1 LSLHN
6 KKIYICSL
14 KIIFFTHNTFYQQ
27 KESTLKHCP
36 ECQTKSSLQSASQ
49 KPGIAIVGNMNVGKS
64 SLFSWLCETEAASM
78 NFPGTTVSLAAGEIK
93 SLEATVYDTPGIY
106 SLFSANEDEV
116 VSRDILLPQQ
126 SFTPISCLLLV
137 ADAKN
142 MKRSLAI
149 ALQYAEYGLPMLI
162 DINMIDESAARGI
175 ETDFE
180 KLSGIL
186 GIDICT
192 SIARE
197 GIGVRKILTKLKSP
211 RIAKK
216 LVNYPDW
223 INNFLDIIEK
233 ICRDSDIS
241 PRVIGLLLLAGDK
254 SIEGYLEK
262 KFGSEL
268 LEEIKGLATDYRKED
283 TETFRALIVNLYNK
297 KAEQIVKE
305 IQEVEPPLKNPLLV
319 TFGDMCTQLHTGVP
333 IALAVLF
340 LVYLFVGSFGAT
352 FLVDTINGAIFEGF
366 LIPWTAKLL
375 EPVPSQFF
383 RDMFVDPDFGILPTG
398 VFLALGLV
406 MPVLFCFYLV
416 FGILESSGYL
426 PRLSILLD
434 KVFRKMGLNGKGVI
448 PLVMGFSCVTMAIL
462 TTRLLDTKKEKNIA
476 TFLLLL
482 GMPCAPLIAVMFI
495 ILDKMPFTA
504 TLTVF
509 GIIFIQTFIAGF
521 VANKI
526 IPGQGS
532 ALIFEIP
539 PMRLPKPMQVI
550 KSAAHKTY
558 FFIKEA
564 VPVFVFASLFVF
576 LFERVGGLEIAEDLL
591 RPVIH
596 NLMGLPEKSV
606 QVFIKTIIRRESG
619 ATELEH
625 LRGSYTNLQLVVN
638 LLIMTFLT
646 PCINAILVLFKERGQ
661 KTATLIIGT
670 VIIYAILMGGL
681 VNHICLALG
690 ITFT

>member
-1 LSLHN
+1 
-6 KKIYICSL
+6 
-14 KIIFFTHNTFYQQ
+14 
-27 KESTLKHCP
+27 
-36 ECQTKSSLQSASQ
+36 
-49 KPGIAIVGNMNVGKS
+49 
-64 SLFSWLCETEAASM
+64 M

-93 SLEATVYDTPGIY
+93 SLNATVYDTPGIY
-106 SLFSANEDEV
+106 SIFSANEDEV
-116 VSRDILLPQQ
+116 VSRDILLPQK
-126 SFTPISCLLLV
+126 SFSPISTILLV

-175 ETDFE
+175 EIDFD
-180 KLSGIL
+180 KLSELL
-186 GIDICT
+186 GIDVCT

-197 GIGVRKILTKLKSP
+197 GIGVRKVLSNLKSP
-211 RIAKK
+211 RIPKK

-223 INNFLDIIEK
+223 INNFVKIIEK
-233 ICRDSDIS
+233 ICKVQNIS

-254 SIEGYLEK
+254 SIERYLAR
-262 KFGSEL
+262 EL
-268 LEEIKGLATDYRKED
+268 GPDILRELRDLAADYRKED
-283 TETFRALIVNLYNK
+283 AETFRALVVNLYNK

-305 IQEVEPPLKNPLLV
+305 IQEVEPPRKIPQLV
-319 TFGDMCTQLHTGVP
+319 TFGDLCTQLHTGIP
-333 IALAVLF
+333 IALIVLI
-340 LVYLFVGSFGAT
+340 LTYLFIGSFGAT
-352 FLVDTINGAIFEGF
+352 FLVDTINGLIFKGY
-366 LIPWTAKLL
+366 LIPWTAKII
-375 EPVPSQFF
+375 EPIPSQFF
-383 RDMFVDPDFGILPTG
+383 RDMIIDPDFGILPTG
-398 VFLALGLV
+398 VFLAIGLV

-434 KVFRKMGLNGKGVI
+434 KIFRKMGLNGKGVI

-482 GMPCAPLIAVMFI
+482 GMPCAPLIAVMLV
-495 ILDKMPFTA
+495 ILETMPFSA
-504 TLTVF
+504 TLTIF

-532 ALIFEIP
+532 PLIFEIP
-539 PMRLPKPMQVI
+539 PIRFPKPSQVI
-550 KSAAHKTY
+550 KSAAYKTY

-564 VPVFVFASLFVF
+564 IPVFIFASLLVF
-576 LFERVGGLEIAEDLL
+576 LFDRIGGLNFIEHSSKPL
-591 RPVIH
+591 IH
-596 NLMGLPEKSV
+596 DLMGLPEKSV
-606 QVFIKTIIRRESG
+606 QVFIKTIIRREAG

-625 LRGSYTNLQLVVN
+625 LRSEYTNLQMVVN

-646 PCINAILVLFKERGQ
+646 PCINAIIVLFKERGK
-661 KTATLIIGT
+661 KTGALIITT
-670 VIIYAILMGGL
+670 VIIYAILMGSL
-681 VNHICLALG
+681 VNKICLAMG
-690 ITFT
+690 ITFS

>member
-1 LSLHN
+1 
-6 KKIYICSL
+6 
-14 KIIFFTHNTFYQQ
+14 
-27 KESTLKHCP
+27 
-36 ECQTKSSLQSASQ
+36 
-49 KPGIAIVGNMNVGKS
+49 
-64 SLFSWLCETEAASM
+64 M
-78 NFPGTTVSLAAGEIK
+78 NFPGTTVSLTAGQIK
-93 SLEATVYDTPGIY
+93 SLNATAYDTPGIY
-106 SLFSANEDEV
+106 SIFSANEDEV
-116 VSRDILLPQQ
+116 VSRDIILPQQ
-126 SFTPISCLLLV
+126 SFTPISSILLV

-162 DINMIDESAARGI
+162 DINMIDEAAARGI
-175 ETDFE
+175 EIDSE
-180 KLSGIL
+180 KLSSIL
-186 GIDICT
+186 GLDVCT

-197 GIGVRKILTKLKSP
+197 GIGIRKILAKLKSP
-211 RIAKK
+211 RIANK
-216 LVNYPDW
+216 LVSYPDW
-223 INNFLDIIEK
+223 VDNFINIIEK
-233 ICRDSDIS
+233 LCKNSDIS
-241 PRVIGLLLLAGDK
+241 PRVIGLLLLAGDR
-254 SIEGYLEK
+254 SIEGYLAK
-262 KFGSEL
+262 KFGPEL
-268 LEEIKGLATDYRKED
+268 LAELKDLAADYRKED

-305 IQEVEPPLKNPLLV
+305 IQEVEPPRKNPYLV
-319 TFGDMCTQLHTGVP
+319 TFGDWCTQLRTGIP
-333 IALAVLF
+333 IALIVLA

-352 FLVDTINGAIFEGF
+352 FLVDSINGLIFEDH
-366 LIPWTAKLL
+366 LIPWTAKIL
-375 EPVPSQFF
+375 EPIPSQFF

-406 MPVLFCFYLV
+406 MPVLFCFYLI

-462 TTRLLDTKKEKNIA
+462 TTRLLDTQKEKNIA

-521 VANKI
+521 AANKI

-532 ALIFEIP
+532 PLIFEIP
-539 PMRLPKPMQVI
+539 PMRLPKPMQVV
-550 KSAAHKTY
+550 KSAAQKTY

-564 VPVFVFASLFVF
+564 VPVFVFASLLVF
-576 LFERVGGLEIAEDLL
+576 LFERVGGLKIAEDIL

-625 LRGSYTNLQLVVN
+625 LSGIYTNLQLVVN

-661 KTATLIIGT
+661 KTASLIIGT
-670 VIIYAILMGGL
+670 VIIYAILMGSL

-690 ITFT
+690 VTFT

>member
-1 LSLHN
+1 
-6 KKIYICSL
+6 
-14 KIIFFTHNTFYQQ
+14 
-27 KESTLKHCP
+27 
-36 ECQTKSSLQSASQ
+36 
-49 KPGIAIVGNMNVGKS
+49 MNVGKS
-64 SLFSWLCETEAASM
+64 SLFSWLCETDTTSM
-78 NFPGTTVSLAAGEIK
+78 NFPGSTVFIESGQIK
-93 SLEATVYDTPGIY
+93 SLNATAYDTPGIF
-106 SLFSANEDEV
+106 SIFSANEDEV

-126 SFTPISCLLLV
+126 SFTPISSILLV

-149 ALQYAEYGLPMLI
+149 ALQYAEYNIPMLI

-175 ETDFE
+175 EIDSD
-180 KLSGIL
+180 KLSRIL
-186 GIDICT
+186 GIDVCT

-197 GIGVRKILTKLKSP
+197 GIGIRKIVSKLRST

-216 LVNYPDW
+216 LVIYPDW
-223 INNFLDIIEK
+223 VDNFISIIEK
-233 ICRDSDIS
+233 LCKDTGIS
-241 PRVIGLLLLAGDK
+241 PRVIGLLLLAGDR
-254 SIEGYLEK
+254 SIEKYLGNKLGLELL
-262 KFGSEL
+262 SEL
-268 LEEIKGLATDYRKED
+268 KDLAADYRKGD
-283 TETFRALIVNLYNK
+283 AETFRALIVNLYNK

-305 IQEVEPPLKNPLLV
+305 IQDVEPPLKNPYLV
-319 TFGDMCTQLHTGVP
+319 TFGDMCTKLHTGIP
-333 IALAVLF
+333 IALIVLL
-340 LVYLFVGSFGAT
+340 LVYLFIGTFGAT
-352 FLVDTINGAIFEGF
+352 FLVDTINGVIFEGF

-375 EPVPSQFF
+375 EIVPSQFF
-383 RDMFVDPDFGILPTG
+383 RDMFIDPDFGILPTG

-482 GMPCAPLIAVMFI
+482 GMPCAPLIAVMFV
-495 ILDKMPFTA
+495 ILEKMPFTA

-509 GIIFIQTFIAGF
+509 GIILIQTFIAGF

-532 ALIFEIP
+532 PLIFEIP

-550 KSAAHKTY
+550 RSAAQKTY

-564 VPVFVFASLFVF
+564 VPVFIFASLFVF
-576 LFERVGGLEIAEDLL
+576 LFDRIGGLDIAEDLL

-625 LRGSYTNLQLVVN
+625 LRSTYTNLQLVVN

-661 KTATLIIGT
+661 KIATMIICS
-670 VIIYAILMGGL
+670 VIIYAILMGSL

>member
-1 LSLHN
+1 
-6 KKIYICSL
+6 
-14 KIIFFTHNTFYQQ
+14 
-27 KESTLKHCP
+27 
-36 ECQTKSSLQSASQ
+36 
-49 KPGIAIVGNMNVGKS
+49 
-64 SLFSWLCETEAASM
+64 M
-78 NFPGTTVSLAAGEIK
+78 NFPGTTVSLTAGQIK
-93 SLEATVYDTPGIY
+93 SLNATVYDTPGIY
-106 SLFSANEDEV
+106 SIFSANEDEM
-116 VSRDILLPQQ
+116 VSRDILLPQI
-126 SFTPISCLLLV
+126 SFLPISSILLV

-142 MKRSLAI
+142 LKRSLAI
-149 ALQYAEYGLPMLI
+149 ALQYAEYNLPMLV
-162 DINMIDESAARGI
+162 DINMIDEAEARGI
-175 ETDFE
+175 TIDFE
-180 KLSGIL
+180 KLSNIL
-186 GIDICT
+186 GVDICT

-197 GIGVRKILTKLKSP
+197 GIGARKILAKLKSP
-211 RIAKK
+211 RTAKK

-223 INNFLDIIEK
+223 VNNFIDIIK
-233 ICRDSDIS
+233 KLCKDPDLS
-241 PRVIGLLLLAGDK
+241 PQVIGLLFLAGDK
-254 SIEGYLEK
+254 SIEGYLTK
-262 KFGSEL
+262 KFGPEL
-268 LEEIKGLATDYRKED
+268 VEELKDLAADYRKED

-305 IQEVEPPLKNPLLV
+305 IQEVEPPRKNPYLM
-319 TFGDMCTQLHTGVP
+319 TFGDWCTRLHTGIP
-333 IALAVLF
+333 IAIAVLV

-352 FLVDTINGAIFEGF
+352 FLVDKINGVIFEGF

-375 EPVPSQFF
+375 EPIPIQFF
-383 RDMFVDPDFGILPTG
+383 RDLFVDPDFGILPTG
-398 VFLALGLV
+398 IFLALGLV

-482 GMPCAPLIAVMFI
+482 GMPCAPLIAVMLV
-495 ILDKMPFTA
+495 ILDKMPFSA

-509 GIIFIQTFIAGF
+509 GIILVQTFIAGF

-532 ALIFEIP
+532 PLIFEIP

-550 KSAAHKTY
+550 KSAMQKTY

-576 LFERVGGLEIAEDLL
+576 LFERIGGLEITENLL
-591 RPVIH
+591 RPLTN
-596 NLMGLPEKSV
+596 NLMGLPEKSAR
-606 QVFIKTIIRRESG
+606 VFIKTIIRRESG

-625 LRGSYTNLQLVVN
+625 LSGIYTNLQLVVN

-646 PCINAILVLFKERGQ
+646 PCINAILVLFKERGK
-661 KTATLIIGT
+661 KTGALIIST
-670 VIIYAILMGGL
+670 VVVYAILMGSL

>member
-1 LSLHN
+1 MQSSEKSAL
-6 KKIYICSL
+6 
-14 KIIFFTHNTFYQQ
+14 QQ
-27 KESTLKHCP
+27 
-36 ECQTKSSLQSASQ
+36 
-49 KPGIAIVGNMNVGKS
+49 PGIAVVGNMNVGKS
-64 SLFSWLCETEAASM
+64 SLFSWLSDTDAVSM
-78 NFPGTTVSLAAGEIK
+78 NFPGTTVSLSAGQIK
-93 SLEATVYDTPGIY
+93 SLNATVYDTPGIY
-106 SLFSANEDEV
+106 SIFSANEDEV

-126 SFTPISCLLLV
+126 SFTPVSSILLV

-149 ALQYAEYGLPMLI
+149 GLQYAEYGLPMLI
-162 DINMIDESAARGI
+162 DVNMIDEAAARGI
-175 ETDFE
+175 EIDFD

-192 SIARE
+192 SIAPE
-197 GIGVRKILTKLKSP
+197 GIGVRKILARLKSP

-223 INNFLDIIEK
+223 VNNFIDIIEK
-233 ICRDSDIS
+233 LCRDSDIS
-241 PRVIGLLLLAGDK
+241 PRVIALLLLAGDR
-254 SIEGYLEK
+254 SIEGYLGE

-268 LEEIKGLATDYRKED
+268 LEELTSLAADYRREEA
-283 TETFRALIVNLYNK
+283 ETFRALIANLYNK

-305 IQEVEPPLKNPLLV
+305 IQYIEPPLKSQHLV
-319 TFGDMCTQLHTGVP
+319 TFGDWCTQLHTGIP
-333 IALAVLF
+333 IAIAVLL
-340 LVYLFVGSFGAT
+340 LVYLFVGTFGAT
-352 FLVDTINGAIFEGF
+352 FLVDTINGVIFEGF
-366 LIPWTAKLL
+366 LIPWTTKFL
-375 EPVPSQFF
+375 EPIPSQFF

-482 GMPCAPLIAVMFI
+482 GMPCAPLIAVMFV

-509 GIIFIQTFIAGF
+509 GIIFAQTFIAGF
-521 VANKI
+521 AANKI

-532 ALIFEIP
+532 PLIFEIP
-539 PMRLPKPMQVI
+539 PMRLPKPIQVV
-550 KSAAHKTY
+550 KSAAQKTY
-558 FFIKEA
+558 FFSKEA
-564 VPVFVFASLFVF
+564 VPVFIFASLFVF
-576 LFERVGGLEIAEDLL
+576 LFERIGGLEIVEDLF

-625 LRGSYTNLQLVVN
+625 LRGIYTNLQLVVN

-661 KTATLIIGT
+661 KTAAIIIGT
-670 VIIYAILMGGL
+670 VIIYAILMGSL
-681 VNHICLALG
+681 VNHVCLALG
-690 ITFT
+690 VTFT

>member
-1 LSLHN
+1 M
-6 KKIYICSL
+6 
-14 KIIFFTHNTFYQQ
+14 
-27 KESTLKHCP
+27 KHCQ
-36 ECQTKSSLQSASQ
+36 ECHHKNTEISNSPDK
-49 KPGIAIVGNMNVGKS
+49 GIAIVGNMNVGKS
-64 SLFSWLCETEAASM
+64 SLFSWLSGKETDSK
-78 NFPGTTVSLAAGEIK
+78 NFPGTTVSLTEGHIK
-93 SLEATVYDTPGIY
+93 SLNATVYDTPGIL
-106 SLFSANEDEV
+106 SIFSANEDEI
-116 VSRDILLPQQ
+116 VSRDLLLPQE
-126 SFTPISCLLLV
+126 SFNQISTILLV

-149 ALQYAEYGLPMLI
+149 AMQYAEYGKPMLL
-162 DINMIDESAARGI
+162 DVNMTDEAASRGI
-175 ETDFE
+175 EINFE
-180 KLSGIL
+180 KLSDLL

-197 GIGVRKILTKLKSP
+197 GIGIRKILSRLKTP
-211 RIAKK
+211 RIAKR

-223 INNFLDIIEK
+223 VENFLGIIEK
-233 ICRDSDIS
+233 LCQDSIVS
-241 PRVIGLLLLAGDK
+241 PRVIGLLLLAGDR
-254 SIEGYLEK
+254 SIEKYLLK

-268 LEEIKGLATDYRKED
+268 LGELKDLATDYRKD
-283 TETFRALIVNLYNK
+283 DSETFRALLVNLYNK
-297 KAEQIVKE
+297 KAEQIVNE
-305 IQEVEPPLKNPLLV
+305 IQEIEPLRKNPFLV
-319 TFGDMCTQLHTGVP
+319 TFGDWCTQLHTGIP
-333 IALAVLF
+333 IAVAVLISI
-340 LVYLFVGSFGAT
+340 YLFVGSFGAT
-352 FLVDTINGAIFEGF
+352 FVVDTINGVIFEGF
-366 LIPWTAKLL
+366 LIPWTTKIL
-375 EPVPSQFF
+375 EFIPSEFF
-383 RDMFVDPDFGILPTG
+383 RDMFIDPDFGILPTG

-495 ILDKMPFTA
+495 ILDKMPFSA
-504 TLTVF
+504 TLTIF
-509 GIIFIQTFIAGF
+509 GIIFTQTFIAGF

-526 IPGQGS
+526 LPGQGS
-532 ALIFEIP
+532 PLIFEIP
-539 PMRLPKPMQVI
+539 PMRLPKPLQVI

-564 VPVFVFASLFVF
+564 IPVFIYASLFVF
-576 LFERVGGLEIAEDLL
+576 LFQRVGGLEVAEDLL
-591 RPVIH
+591 RPIIN

-625 LRGSYTNLQLVVN
+625 LSNIYTNLQLVVN

-646 PCINAILVLFKERGQ
+646 PCINAILVLFKERGK
-661 KTATLIIGT
+661 KTAVVIICS
-670 VIIYAILMGGL
+670 VIIYAVLMGSL
-681 VNHICLALG
+681 VNHVCLALG
-690 ITFT
+690 VTFT

>member
-1 LSLHN
+1 
-6 KKIYICSL
+6 
-14 KIIFFTHNTFYQQ
+14 
-27 KESTLKHCP
+27 
-36 ECQTKSSLQSASQ
+36 
-49 KPGIAIVGNMNVGKS
+49 
-64 SLFSWLCETEAASM
+64 M
-78 NFPGTTVSLAAGEIK
+78 NFPGTTVSLTVGEIK
-93 SLEATVYDTPGIY
+93 SLNATLYDTPGIY
-106 SLFSANEDEV
+106 SIFSANEDER
-116 VSRDILLPQQ
+116 VSRDIILPQN
-126 SFTPISCLLLV
+126 SFNAISSILLV

-149 ALQYAEYGLPMLI
+149 ALQYAEYDLPMLV
-162 DINMIDESAARGI
+162 DINMIDEADARGI
-175 ETDFE
+175 TIDFE
-180 KLSGIL
+180 KLSQIL
-186 GIDICT
+186 GVDICS

-197 GIGVRKILTKLKSP
+197 GIGVKKILTKLKTP
-211 RIAKK
+211 RRAKK

-223 INNFLDIIEK
+223 VNNFIDIIAK
-233 ICRDSDIS
+233 LCGDSDVP
-241 PRVIGLLLLAGDK
+241 PRVIGLLLLAGDR
-254 SIEGYLEK
+254 SIEGYLTK
-262 KFGSEL
+262 KFGQEL
-268 LEEIKGLATDYRKED
+268 AGELKDLAADYRKED
-283 TETFRALIVNLYNK
+283 SETFRALIVNLYNK
-297 KAEQIVKE
+297 KAEQIVKD
-305 IQEVEPPLKNPLLV
+305 IQKVEPPRKNPHLM
-319 TFGDMCTQLHTGVP
+319 TFGDWCTQLHTGIP
-333 IALAVLF
+333 IAIAVLV

-352 FLVDTINGAIFEGF
+352 FLVDKINGVIFEGF
-366 LIPWTAKLL
+366 LIPWTTKLL
-375 EPVPSQFF
+375 EPIPSQFF

-482 GMPCAPLIAVMFI
+482 GMPCAPLVAVMLI

-532 ALIFEIP
+532 PLIFEIP
-539 PMRLPKPMQVI
+539 PIRLPKPLQVI
-550 KSAAHKTY
+550 KSAGQKTY

-564 VPVFVFASLFVF
+564 VPVFVFASLIVF
-576 LFERVGGLEIAEDLL
+576 LFDRIGGLEAAENIL
-591 RPVIH
+591 RPITN

-625 LRGSYTNLQLVVN
+625 LSGTYTNLQLIVN
-638 LLIMTFLT
+638 LLVMTFLT
-646 PCINAILVLFKERGQ
+646 PCINSILVLFKERGQ
-661 KTATLIIGT
+661 KTAILIMGT
-670 VIIYAILMGGL
+670 VVVYAILMGSL
-681 VNHICLALG
+681 INHVCLALG
-690 ITFT
+690 VTFT